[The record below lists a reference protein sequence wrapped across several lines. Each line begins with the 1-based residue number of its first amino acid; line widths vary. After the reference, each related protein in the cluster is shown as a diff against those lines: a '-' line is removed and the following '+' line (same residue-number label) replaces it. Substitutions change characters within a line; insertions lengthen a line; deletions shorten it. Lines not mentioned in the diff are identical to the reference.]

1 MLSDKSTQAIEAAI
15 SSIRLQNDNA
25 PAADTRSTATMDAI
39 KAYILQHGLRTGD
52 RLPTEASLCADL
64 GVSRSSVREAL
75 RKLEALDIVTVR
87 QGSGSYVGT
96 MSLQPLVETLV
107 LRSALDEING
117 IQSLRSI
124 IDTRRALDLGIA
136 PGLLAAMKGKRDPR
150 LWDLADAMRA
160 KAQAGRT
167 SLAED
172 IAFHSALLESL
183 HNPLMSQLVS
193 AMWLIY
199 QALAPQL
206 ETASE
211 EHLLASAEA
220 HAAILRA
227 CESGDVD
234 AYRKAIE
241 DHYLPLLSL
250 IGAAPAAH
258 GPDPSPQRREHS
270 RGTDEQ
276 AQEE

>member
-136 PGLLAAMKGKRDPR
+136 PGLLAAMKGNRDPR
-150 LWDLADAMRA
+150 LWDLADTMRIE
-160 KAQAGRT
+160 AQAGRT
-167 SLAED
+167 CPAED
-172 IAFHSALLESL
+172 IAFHSALLEPL

-193 AMWLIY
+193 AMWLIH
-199 QALAPQL
+199 QARAPRL
-206 ETASE
+206 HAASK

-227 CESGDVD
+227 CESGDND
-234 AYRKAIE
+234 AYKKAID

-250 IGAAPAAH
+250 TDTAPTAD
-258 GPDPSPQRREHS
+258 GPTPSPQRRGHS
-270 RGTDEQ
+270 RRTGEQ
-276 AQEE
+276 TKRK

>member
-15 SSIRLQNDNA
+15 ASIRLQNDNA

-87 QGSGSYVGT
+87 QGSGSYVGA

-136 PGLLAAMKGKRDPR
+136 PGLLAAMKGNRDPR
-150 LWDLADAMRA
+150 LWDLADAMRI

-167 SLAED
+167 CPAED
-172 IAFHSALLESL
+172 IASHSALLEPL
-183 HNPLMSQLVS
+183 HNPLLSQLVS
-193 AMWLIY
+193 AMWLIH
-199 QALAPQL
+199 QTVTPSLHPADHEAMLL
-206 ETASE
+206 TAR
-211 EHLLASAEA
+211 A
-220 HAAILRA
+220 HGDILRA
-227 CESGDVD
+227 CEEGDLEGYAAAV
-234 AYRKAIE
+234 E
-241 DHYLPLLSL
+241 FHYAPLSKL
-250 IGAAPAAH
+250 IS
-258 GPDPSPQRREHS
+258 DSE
-270 RGTDEQ
+270 
-276 AQEE
+276 

>member
-15 SSIRLQNDNA
+15 ASIRLQNDNA

-87 QGSGSYVGT
+87 QGSGSYVGA

-136 PGLLAAMKGKRDPR
+136 PGLLAAMKGNRDPR
-150 LWDLADAMRA
+150 LWDLADAMRI

-167 SLAED
+167 CPAED
-172 IAFHSALLESL
+172 IAFHSALLEPL

-193 AMWLIY
+193 AMWLIH
-199 QALAPQL
+199 QARAPRL
-206 ETASE
+206 DTASK

-227 CESGDVD
+227 CESGDDD
-234 AYRKAIE
+234 AYKEAID

-250 IGAAPAAH
+250 IDAAPTAD
-258 GPDPSPQRREHS
+258 GPAPSPQRRGHS
-270 RGTDEQ
+270 RRTDRQ
-276 AQEE
+276 TQRK